1 MRLDKSFGF
10 SNFNSL
16 KYSKI
21 SHITNTTK
29 RMASLN
35 KVIIIGNVGNDPDVR
50 YLDGGS
56 VVAKFSVAT
65 NERYTTRSG
74 EQVESTEWFRVEVWN
89 DQAKIIEKY
98 VRKGQQIY
106 VEGRLRTE
114 TYTDKEGKERFSLG
128 VRATSFQFLGGPND
142 RTDDN
147 PSEAPKQQAAPPQA
161 TKQTA
166 AQPAPRQQAA
176 SAPAPDKTRPPASR
190 REPDPVPFES
200 NSGDDDLPF

>member
-1 MRLDKSFGF
+1 
-10 SNFNSL
+10 
-16 KYSKI
+16 
-21 SHITNTTK
+21 
-29 RMASLN
+29 MASLN
-35 KVIIIGNVGNDPDVR
+35 KVILIGNVGNDPDVR

-65 NERYTTRSG
+65 NERYTTRTG

-89 DQAKIIEKY
+89 DQAKTVEKY

-128 VRATSFQFLGGPND
+128 VRATTFQFLGGPND
-142 RTDDN
+142 RQEGGYDT
-147 PSEAPKQQAAPPQA
+147 PAPQ
-161 TKQTA
+161 
-166 AQPAPRQQAA
+166 AQPAAAPERPRQQAA
-176 SAPAPDKTRPPASR
+176 PAPAPAPQAAPRQQTAARPAQERR

>member
-1 MRLDKSFGF
+1 
-10 SNFNSL
+10 
-16 KYSKI
+16 
-21 SHITNTTK
+21 
-29 RMASLN
+29 MASLN

-65 NERYTTRSG
+65 NERYTTRTG
-74 EQVESTEWFRVEVWN
+74 EQIESTEWFRVEVWN
-89 DQAKIIEKY
+89 DQAKTIEKY

-114 TYTDKEGKERFSLG
+114 TYTDREGKERFALN
-128 VRATSFQFLGGPND
+128 VRATTFQFLGGPND
-142 RTDDN
+142 RQDG
-147 PSEAPKQQAAPPQA
+147 SGYEAPAAAPVPQS
-161 TKQTA
+161 
-166 AQPAPRQQAA
+166 QPAA
-176 SAPAPDKTRPPASR
+176 APDRRQPAAPSRPPAAPAQQARQQPAR

>member
-1 MRLDKSFGF
+1 
-10 SNFNSL
+10 
-16 KYSKI
+16 
-21 SHITNTTK
+21 
-29 RMASLN
+29 MASLN

-74 EQVESTEWFRVEVWN
+74 EQVDSTEWFRVEVWN

-128 VRATSFQFLGGPND
+128 LRASTFQFLGGPND
-142 RTDDN
+142 RQGDGAEQ
-147 PSEAPKQQAAPPQA
+147 PQQQQPARQQSAPVQEASAPARPAPARQQAAPAQ
-161 TKQTA
+161 
-166 AQPAPRQQAA
+166 QPAPA
-176 SAPAPDKTRPPASR
+176 
-190 REPDPVPFES
+190 FES
-200 NSGDDDLPF
+200 NGNDDDLPF